1 MTELVTE
8 IEINSSAE
16 NVWAALMDFESY
28 PKWNPFIRE
37 IRGAAE
43 VDSILAVHIKPEGG
57 MGAKLRPKVIRA
69 DANTMFAWKGKFGVS
84 GIFDGKHEFIIEP
97 IDSDR
102 VRFIQREEFSG
113 LLVPVL
119 WPMLEKNTRR
129 GFDDMNKALKALAE
143 GNS

>member
-16 NVWAALMDFESY
+16 SVWASLMEFESY

-37 IRGAAE
+37 IKGAVE
-43 VDSILAVHIKPEGG
+43 VGSVLAVHIKPEGG
-57 MGAKLRPKVIRA
+57 MGAKLSPKVIKA
-69 DANTMFAWKGKFGVS
+69 DANKMFAWKGKFGVS
-84 GIFDGKHEFIIEP
+84 GIFDGQHEFIIEP
-97 IDSDR
+97 IDTAR

-113 LLVPVL
+113 LLVPIL

-129 GFDDMNKALKALAE
+129 GFVDMNRALKALVE
-143 GNS
+143 GK